1 MTGALRTLHLSGPF
15 AMRRGGVLPEVHI
28 AYETWGELSPDGDN
42 VVLLLTG
49 LSPGPH
55 AASSPEDP
63 STGWWEYMVGPGKP
77 IDTNRWFVV
86 CPNTLGS
93 CFGST
98 GPASVNPRTGRRY
111 QLDFPELTLEDTAE
125 AARAALRVLGIGH
138 VHTLVGT
145 SLGGMAALA
154 YAAEHPDEVDE
165 LVVVSGA
172 TAATPYAIAT
182 RSLQREMI
190 RSDPHW
196 AEGYYDPEE
205 GPVAGMRLARK
216 LGLMSY
222 RSPEEWLERFG
233 RQRVPAA
240 DDRTHQD
247 LFDPEFQVESY
258 LEANARKF
266 VGHYDPNSY
275 LYLSRAMDIFELA
288 DHGGGDRAAAFE
300 RMRLERALIMGVSSD
315 CLFPLWQQRELAE
328 GLQAAGQ
335 PAELAALDSI
345 QGHDA
350 FLVDEARF
358 APVMADFFAGW
369 AVSPPD
375 MD

>member
-1 MTGALRTLHLSGPF
+1 MTGALRTVYLPGPF
-15 AMRRGGVLPEVHI
+15 PLRRGGVLPEVHI
-28 AYETWGELSPDGDN
+28 TYETWGELSPERDN

-63 STGWWEYMVGPGKP
+63 SPGWWEYMVGPGKP
-77 IDTNRWFVV
+77 IDTERWFVV

-98 GPASVNPRTGRRY
+98 GPASINPRTGHPY
-111 QLDFPELTLEDTAE
+111 QLDFPELALEDTAA
-125 AARAALRVLGIGH
+125 AARAALRVLGIGE
-138 VHTLVGT
+138 VAALVGT

-154 YAAEHPDEVDE
+154 YAADYPDEVGD
-165 LVVVSGA
+165 LVVISGA

-190 RSDPHW
+190 RADPHW
-196 AEGYYDPEE
+196 ADGYYDPEE
-205 GPVAGMRLARK
+205 GPVTGMRLARK

-247 LFDPEFQVESY
+247 LFDSEFQVESY

-275 LYLSRAMDIFELA
+275 LYLSRAMDVFDLA
-288 DHGGGDRAAAFE
+288 EHGGGDLAAAFGH
-300 RMRLERALIMGVSSD
+300 MDLERALVVGVSSD

-328 GLQAAGQ
+328 GLRAAGHT
-335 PAELAALDSI
+335 AELAALDSI

-358 APVMADFFAGW
+358 APVVADFLGGAP
-369 AVSPPD
+369 ATPQS
-375 MD
+375 